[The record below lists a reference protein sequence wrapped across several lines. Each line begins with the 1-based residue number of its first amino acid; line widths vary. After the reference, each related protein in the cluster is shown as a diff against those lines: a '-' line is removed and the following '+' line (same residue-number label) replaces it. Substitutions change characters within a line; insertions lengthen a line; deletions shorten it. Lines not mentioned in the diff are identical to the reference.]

1 MTLPG
6 MYWTR
11 QQRMTLAAEAARDIL
26 RRWCRGELDDWERD
40 RAMWEVAQRYG
51 VGPDGRLLDEAQS
64 AQK

>member
-1 MTLPG
+1 
-6 MYWTR
+6 
-11 QQRMTLAAEAARDIL
+11 MTLAAEAARDIL
-26 RRWCRGELDDWERD
+26 RRWCRGELDDWERN